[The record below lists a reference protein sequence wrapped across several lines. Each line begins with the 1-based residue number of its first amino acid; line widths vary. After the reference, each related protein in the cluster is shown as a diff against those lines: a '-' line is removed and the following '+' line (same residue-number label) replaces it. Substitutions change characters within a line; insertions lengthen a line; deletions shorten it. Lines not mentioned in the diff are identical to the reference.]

1 MRVLIC
7 DDNKYLL
14 DSLNQIVSEFSI
26 KHNIP
31 VDIVALTE
39 CTDIDSN
46 NAFFDFAFLDVEMPN
61 ANGLEMVNYLRQFN
75 EHILVFIVTAYQTY
89 LDKAMDLQVFRY
101 LPKPPDKIR
110 IFDGLASAMQKY
122 TEKTAI
128 VNVDTTGAQKVYI
141 DDILYIKIE
150 KRKTLLVTKKGEFLS
165 NNSLA
170 QWKGILNYD
179 FFVQPHNSY
188 IVNLKNVVRLEGHT
202 LYVENSN
209 GEYIP
214 IKIAQRKYTEFK
226 NKFFDYIAQS

>member
-1 MRVLIC
+1 M
-7 DDNKYLL
+7 
-14 DSLNQIVSEFSI
+14 
-26 KHNIP
+26 
-31 VDIVALTE
+31 
-39 CTDIDSN
+39 
-46 NAFFDFAFLDVEMPN
+46 
-61 ANGLEMVNYLRQFN
+61 
-75 EHILVFIVTAYQTY
+75 
-89 LDKAMDLQVFRY
+89 
-101 LPKPPDKIR
+101 
-110 IFDGLASAMQKY
+110 
-122 TEKTAI
+122 
-128 VNVDTTGAQKVYI
+128 
-141 DDILYIKIE
+141 
-150 KRKTLLVTKKGEFLS
+150 LVTKKGEFLS